1 MLIERVWL
9 ASGDRKACCDVA
21 PTDQQKTLRKLANYI
36 GSRNYITF
44 SEIERDLG
52 LTKADV
58 VLLKPDLEAILG
70 VDITSLVGL
79 DPPGLFIADR

>member
-1 MLIERVWL
+1 MLIERVWV
-9 ASGDRKACCDVA
+9 ASEDRKACRVVA
-21 PTDQQKTLRKLANYI
+21 PTDQQKTLRKLASYI

-44 SEIERDLG
+44 SEIERHLG

-79 DPPGLFIADR
+79 DPPGLFIGDR